1 VDERLVPGIRPLG
14 IEHVYTDGPGLFTRN
29 LVPGEAVYGE
39 RLKTQDETEY
49 RFWNPRRSKLA
60 ALILK
65 GCEVFPF
72 AADSTVLYL
81 GAASGTTASHLSDIC
96 SRGVVYCIEISPRP
110 FRKLV
115 SLSESR
121 KNMMPILADA
131 NKPESYQAAIGRADI
146 VYQDIAQRNQA
157 GILLKNLGLVRERGY
172 AFLMVKARSVD
183 VTKRPKRVYDAVE
196 DELSRS
202 GVNVLQRV
210 NLDPYEKDHAVLI
223 ARK

>member
-1 VDERLVPGIRPLG
+1 MPRIRSAG

-39 RLKTQDETEY
+39 RLRTQDGSEY
-49 RFWNPRRSKLA
+49 RYWNPRRSKLA

-65 GCEVFPF
+65 GCDLFPF
-72 AADSTVLYL
+72 TADSTVLYL

-96 SRGVVYCIEISPRP
+96 SRGTIYCVEVSPRP

-115 SLSESR
+115 SVSESR

-131 NKPESYQAAIGRADI
+131 NKPEDYRAAVGRADI
-146 VYQDIAQRNQA
+146 VYQDVAQRAQA

-183 VTKRPKRVYDAVE
+183 VTKRPTRVYDAVE
-196 DELSRS
+196 DELLRS
-202 GVNVLQRV
+202 GVNILRRV
-210 NLDPYEKDHAVLI
+210 NLDPYEKDHAAFI
-223 ARK
+223 AQK